1 MGLFDDVLAK
11 IEPQITAGADAAAK
25 AAIDNV
31 LSKNGVVTAPAT
43 AQATQAAATN
53 NVVNATNISLMGIVL
68 FGVAAYFLFKK
79 SRV

>member
-11 IEPQITAGADAAAK
+11 IEPQLTAGADAAAK

-53 NVVNATNISLMGIVL
+53 NVVKAGSISLVGIAVI
-68 FGVAAYFLFKK
+68 GVVAYFLFKK